1 MYSFW
6 MTEMSLR
13 SIDETYSYL
22 YSLEKY
28 GILLG
33 LENIQILLKLIGNPE
48 KKFKSIHI
56 VGTNGKG
63 STAAFLNS
71 ILTESGYKTGTYT
84 SPHLIDFSERITIS
98 GKPISQENIKNLA
111 SMIKEIIENS
121 PYSKRPFTFFEVTTA
136 MAFYYFAKESV
147 DIAIIE
153 AGLGGRLDATN
164 TLEPLLTIITTI
176 GLEHKD
182 FLGDTIEK
190 IAYEKASVIKKN
202 TPCITGTKEIDALNV
217 IEQEAKQKNAPL
229 YRLGKEFFPEKMNN
243 MEFNY
248 KGIFKNY
255 KDIVLENLIGINQ
268 FDNASLSIAAIEL
281 ITRNGFK
288 INEKHI
294 YDGIRKARWP
304 GRFEI
309 IRKTPPF
316 IIDGAHNPQG
326 IESLIKNLDA
336 FFPGLKFRIVLTVL
350 KDKDINEMIDKLKPY
365 AEEIVFVPN
374 KNERSYKRHEY
385 EQLFKDNHLF
395 SFANDIPSVIKD
407 CIYIKDKPILFTGSL
422 YGIGEAKEVLNDI
435 F

>member
-1 MYSFW
+1 MFTYW

-13 SIDETYSYL
+13 SMDEIYNYL

-33 LENIQILLKLIGNPE
+33 LENIQILLSLIGNPE

-63 STAAFLNS
+63 STSAFLNS
-71 ILTESGYKTGTYT
+71 ILIEAGYKTGLYT

-98 GKPISQENIKNLA
+98 GKPISQEDIKNLA
-111 SMIKEIIENS
+111 FMMKNVIENS

-136 MAFYYFAKESV
+136 MAFYYFAKEIV

-176 GLEHKD
+176 GLEHKE

-190 IAYEKASVIKKN
+190 IAYEKAAVIKN
-202 TPCITGTKEIDALNV
+202 EAPCITGAKEKEALNV
-217 IEQEAKQKNAPL
+217 IEKEAKSKNAPL
-229 YRLGKEFFPEKMNN
+229 YRLGIEFFSEKISNVHY
-243 MEFNY
+243 NY
-248 KGIFKNY
+248 KGIYRNY
-255 KDIVLENLIGINQ
+255 DGLILENLIGINQ
-268 FDNASLSIAAIEL
+268 FDNSCLSIAAVEL
-281 ITRNGFK
+281 ISQRGFK
-288 INEKHI
+288 INHKDI
-294 YDGIRKARWP
+294 YEGIRKAKWP

-309 IRKTPPF
+309 IRKNPPF

-326 IESLIKNLDA
+326 IESLIKNLDT
-336 FFPGLKFRIVLTVL
+336 FFPGVKFTVILTVL
-350 KDKDINEMIDKLKPY
+350 KDKDINEMIDMLVPY
-365 AEEIVFVPN
+365 AEEIVLVPN
-374 KNERSYKRHEY
+374 KNERSYKKHEY
-385 EQLFKDNHLF
+385 EKIFKHNKLF

-407 CIYIKDKPILFTGSL
+407 FIHKKDKPILFTGSL
-422 YGIGEAKEVLNDI
+422 YGIGEAKEVLNEI